1 MASSDI
7 PGPDVT
13 GSEPPGPDVRSSGAG
28 PDQSSATPAQ
38 DRPVGSGSV
47 FEGLGDYWGLVLAYG
62 LVTTALGVILA
73 VWPKQ
78 TLVVLAVIIAIQIIV
93 SGVFRLIAAVA
104 GSSMEGGLRAVVGF
118 SGALAIVV
126 GLLFLRDPIQTL
138 LIVTIL
144 LGVWWVI
151 GGIVDIIGAVLRP
164 APGRRMWDIATGAI
178 TVLAGAVL
186 LINPEVSL
194 GALLVVSCIWL
205 IVVGLIAIV
214 MAFRL
219 RSEATS

>member
-1 MASSDI
+1 MTSSDMASSDVPGSDI
-7 PGPDVT
+7 PGP
-13 GSEPPGPDVRSSGAG
+13 GAQGSGAQREA
-28 PDQSSATPAQ
+28 PN
-38 DRPVGSGSV
+38 VGSGSV

-62 LVTTALGVILA
+62 LVTTVLGVILA

-78 TLVVLAVIIAIQIIV
+78 TLVVLAVIVAIQIIV
-93 SGVFRLIAAVA
+93 SGVFRLIAAAA
-104 GSSMEGGLRAVVGF
+104 GRSMEGGLRAVVGF

-126 GLLFLRDPIQTL
+126 GLLFLRDPVQTL
-138 LIVTIL
+138 LIITIL

-151 GGIVDIIGAVLRP
+151 GGIVDIIGAILRP
-164 APGRRMWDIATGAI
+164 AEGRRTWDIIAGVI

-194 GALLVVSCIWL
+194 GALVLVSCIWL
-205 IVVGLIAIV
+205 IAVGIIAIV

-219 RSEATS
+219 RAEARS

>member
-1 MASSDI
+1 MGSSDI
-7 PGPDVT
+7 PSSDIRGPDIP
-13 GSEPPGPDVRSSGAG
+13 SPDAQRSGA
-28 PDQSSATPAQ
+28 DQYPSATTPAS

-62 LVTTALGVILA
+62 LVTTALGAILA
-73 VWPKQ
+73 FWPKQ
-78 TLVVLAVIIAIQIIV
+78 TLVVLAVIVAIQIIV

-118 SGALAIVV
+118 SGALAIIV
-126 GLLFLRDPIQTL
+126 GLLFLRDPVQTL
-138 LIVTIL
+138 LIITLL

-151 GGIVDIIGAVLRP
+151 GGVVDIIGAVLRP
-164 APGRRMWDIATGAI
+164 TPGRRMWEITAGAI

-194 GALLVVSCIWL
+194 GALLVVSCVWL
-205 IVVGLIAIV
+205 IAVGIIAIV

-219 RSEATS
+219 RAEAKG

>member
-7 PGPDVT
+7 PGPDVS

-28 PDQSSATPAQ
+28 QDPYEATPTQ
-38 DRPVGSGSV
+38 ERPVGSGSV
-47 FEGLGDYWGLVLAYG
+47 FEGLGDYWGVVLAYG
-62 LVTTALGVILA
+62 LVSTALGVILA

-78 TLVVLAVIIAIQIIV
+78 TIVVVAVIVAIQIIV

-104 GSSMEGGLRAVVGF
+104 GRSMDGGLRAVVGF

-126 GLLFLRDPIQTL
+126 GLLFLRDPVQTL

-151 GGIVDIIGAVLRP
+151 GGVVDIIGAILRP
-164 APGRRMWDIATGAI
+164 APGRRVWDITAGVI

-186 LINPEVSL
+186 LINPELSL
-194 GALLVVSCIWL
+194 GALLLVSCIWL
-205 IVVGLIAIV
+205 IAVGIIAIV

-219 RSEATS
+219 RSEAKS

>member
-1 MASSDI
+1 M
-7 PGPDVT
+7 
-13 GSEPPGPDVRSSGAG
+13 
-28 PDQSSATPAQ
+28 
-38 DRPVGSGSV
+38 GSGSV

-78 TLVVLAVIIAIQIIV
+78 TLVVLAVIVAIQIIV

-126 GLLFLRDPIQTL
+126 GLLFLRDPVQTL

-219 RSEATS
+219 RSETTS

>member
-7 PGPDVT
+7 PGSDVT

-28 PDQSSATPAQ
+28 PDPSLATPAPE
-38 DRPVGSGSV
+38 RRVGSGSV
-47 FEGLGDYWGLVLAYG
+47 FEGLGDYWGLVLTYG

-78 TLVVLAVIIAIQIIV
+78 TLVVVAVIIAIQIIV
-93 SGVFRLIAAVA
+93 SGLFRIIAAVA

-126 GLLFLRDPIQTL
+126 GLLFLRDPVQTL

-164 APGRRMWDIATGAI
+164 APGRRMWDITAGAI

-186 LINPEVSL
+186 LINPELSL
-194 GALLVVSCIWL
+194 GALLVISCVWL
-205 IVVGLIAIV
+205 IVVGIIAVV

-219 RSEATS
+219 RSEAKS